1 MLDNNHLTGQIPPE
15 FSKLER
21 IKEFSVANNR
31 LSGAVP
37 VFSNTSFPAES
48 YANNS
53 GLCGGP
59 MNACSKD
66 DDLFFPGFA
75 VGFPISTILSML
87 FMFLCW
93 PRLRIRTSRYYP
105 FWIKKRERRT
115 HHLIPR
121 NPQVL
126 FAENV
131 SSMETKVVAMEK
143 FICRFSLL
151 ELEMATND
159 FDNKN
164 VIGYG
169 NMGLMYKGECPK
181 GLLVAIKRLHR
192 FESFEKEFLSEIEI
206 LGRLSHTNLVQML

>member
-1 MLDNNHLTGQIPPE
+1 MQWK
-15 FSKLER
+15 S
-21 IKEFSVANNR
+21 
-31 LSGAVP
+31 
-37 VFSNTSFPAES
+37 
-48 YANNS
+48 
-53 GLCGGP
+53 
-59 MNACSKD
+59 
-66 DDLFFPGFA
+66 
-75 VGFPISTILSML
+75 
-87 FMFLCW
+87 
-93 PRLRIRTSRYYP
+93 
-105 FWIKKRERRT
+105 
-115 HHLIPR
+115 
-121 NPQVL
+121 
-126 FAENV
+126 
-131 SSMETKVVAMEK
+131 